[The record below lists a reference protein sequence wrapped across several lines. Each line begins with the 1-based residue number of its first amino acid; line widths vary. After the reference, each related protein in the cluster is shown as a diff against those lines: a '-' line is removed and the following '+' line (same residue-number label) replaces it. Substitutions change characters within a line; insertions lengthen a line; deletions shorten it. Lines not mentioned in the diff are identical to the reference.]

1 MGARAVWI
9 SRRAGHTAP
18 GVVLACGLMGDFADL
33 LFDSDCARHDLDLAP
48 CEPLSLAESHSKQQ
62 QVVKEMMLES
72 QPKVHTRDLE
82 TGWRLPRGF
91 RLITWYVPRRI
102 GEHLRRSGTTRKW
115 RSACVLWTHNLHF
128 HRETAARSLCPRCV
142 VAQEEELVKNK
153 KLKSYKKKLEA
164 FNGKLQTMTE
174 HNDVPKECGLLRPH
188 RPVCTRR

>member
-18 GVVLACGLMGDFADL
+18 GVVLACGLMGDSADL

-82 TGWRLPRGF
+82 TGWRFPPWLSARHM
-91 RLITWYVPRRI
+91 VCA
-102 GEHLRRSGTTRKW
+102 SQDW
-115 RSACVLWTHNLHF
+115 RT
-128 HRETAARSLCPRCV
+128 P
-142 VAQEEELVKNK
+142 AQIRHDEEMEKRVRAVD
-153 KLKSYKKKLEA
+153 SQSP
-164 FNGKLQTMTE
+164 F
-174 HNDVPKECGLLRPH
+174 PS
-188 RPVCTRR
+188 